1 MPPKKLSPEALAKR
15 LATLENWSVVD
26 GKLHREFQFADF
38 SAAFG
43 FMTRAALAAE
53 QMNHHP
59 EWFNVYNKVVVYLT
73 THDAGGIS
81 ALDFELA
88 AKMERFAG

>member
-1 MPPKKLSPEALAKR
+1 MPLQKLSPEAIDKR
-15 LATLENWSVVD
+15 LATLAHWSVVD

-38 SAAFG
+38 NAAFG
-43 FMTRAALAAE
+43 FMTRAALVAE

-59 EWFNVYNKVVVYLT
+59 EWFNVYNKVRVDLT

-81 ALDFELA
+81 HLDFELA
-88 AKMERFAG
+88 AKMDGLGG